1 MKKQNDLLLLIP
13 DEYNDKFSLS
23 YSRKN
28 LKNINRIYP
37 IQNEY
42 QTINAK
48 GISPKRRINLNN
60 NTFKKYNL
68 LPIISKNGIFF
79 DTNNLNKVNKKSLEG
94 FKPIEDNKIRNKIR
108 MKNYNKPLSVKYLS
122 LHEDNK
128 QFDNYIKSIL
138 KINKNNLNIQNN
150 RYDSNNDDFFKNNHN
165 IKDKLNIL
173 NKYLNKTYEKEKKE
187 FKKYYNENE
196 DFLNE
201 ILANEII
208 TKTTTEFIDE
218 ENYKNTNR
226 LFTHFSPIPREADVN
241 PPMNVDSKK
250 SYDTLDRN
258 RFYSND
264 RKYCPN
270 LKTEKIK
277 KKIKESNDKDLIV
290 HNVFFE
296 WVVDNVILKIENKD
310 IFKNYNSFNKNGTLM
325 KNNIKSILNEEIKN
339 LSKYLFR
346 DESNLNHSYD
356 SLINSLRPISDYSIK
371 IKNGTK
377 ENKKLKSADL
387 AKTNYHKINLGDNA
401 FDSSDDYNINNNNYD
416 DSNIEQN
423 ILNKLIDKIIYNNK
437 SDAKDLKYVDRN
449 KMKNLNVFIA
459 KRKSNNKKK
468 IFDDNNISII
478 SKSSNANINKSNYIG
493 NKQSFNSFSSQIR
506 EESKEPKSEK
516 KNSINLR
523 KNNLDSIVLPKII
536 NNSILRNKYI
546 KNFLVNYYSRNF
558 NNFNNIYTK
567 YVTNSLNADKSTR
580 NLTEQNI
587 QNSLKQE
594 DKLPIIPKINMER
607 KNAEKIINNDK
618 FYNKTIEYKNEQNQ
632 TNNDYFDISND
643 DINDNNDD
651 NDDNNNTLN
660 LNQKLNVNY
669 LHQHVIFEKEAQ
681 LFYKNRMC
689 GKNILLNKNKNSY
702 SNKIIGNK
710 KNGLSVVLIS
720 SPEKIIKEDDKVNDT
735 KYQNKNK
742 TFIKDKESMEENEF
756 NNKDSLIE
764 NYDKSLINSYN
775 ENIENKTL
783 NNIENINDNNTI
795 NDNKNNKLN
804 SNNSEYEIKINS
816 NGIYKN
822 NDEKEKE
829 AKDKGEYKKFNLKK
843 ENRKDNRIEKDIN
856 KEIERNEKKDN
867 KIDVRN
873 KKTEEKEKKKK

>member
-13 DEYNDKFSLS
+13 DEYNDKFSIS

-28 LKNINRIYP
+28 IKNINRIYP
-37 IQNEY
+37 IQTEY
-42 QTINAK
+42 ETINTK
-48 GISPKRRINLNN
+48 GITPKRKINMNN

-68 LPIISKNGIFF
+68 LPIISKHGIFF

-165 IKDKLNIL
+165 LKNKLNIL

-196 DFLNE
+196 EFLNE

-208 TKTTTEFIDE
+208 TKTSSEFIDE

-226 LFTHFSPIPREADVN
+226 LYAHFSPNPKETDMN
-241 PPMNVDSKK
+241 PPMNIDSKK
-250 SYDTLDRN
+250 SYDSLNRN

-277 KKIKESNDKDLIV
+277 KKVKENIDKDLIV

-296 WVVDNVILKIENKD
+296 WVMDNIILKIENKD

-325 KNNIKSILNEEIKN
+325 KNNIKSLLNEEIKN

-346 DESNLNHSYD
+346 DESNLNRSYD
-356 SLINSLRPISDYSIK
+356 SLINSLRPISDYVIK
-371 IKNGTK
+371 IKNSAK
-377 ENKKLKSADL
+377 KNKKIKSADL
-387 AKTNYHKINLGDNA
+387 AKTNYHKINLGDNF
-401 FDSSDDYNINNNNYD
+401 FDNNDDYNNNNND
-416 DSNIEQN
+416 DDFNIEQN
-423 ILNKLIDKIIYNNK
+423 ILNKLIDKITNNNK
-437 SDAKDLKYVDRN
+437 SDVNDLKYADRN
-449 KMKNLNVFIA
+449 KTKNLNVFIA
-459 KRKSNNKKK
+459 KRKSNNKNK
-468 IFDDNNISII
+468 IFDDNDISII
-478 SKSSNANINKSNYIG
+478 NKSSNININNSNYIG
-493 NKQSFNSFSSQIR
+493 NKQSFNSFSSQIK
-506 EESKEPKSEK
+506 EEPKEPKSEK

-523 KNNLDSIVLPKII
+523 RNNLNKLVLPKII

-546 KNFLVNYYSRNF
+546 KNFLINYYSRNF
-558 NNFNNIYTK
+558 NNFNDIYQK
-567 YVTNSLNADKSTR
+567 YVSNSLNADKSTR
-580 NLTEQNI
+580 NITEQNI

-594 DKLPIIPKINMER
+594 DKLPIIPKINLER
-607 KNAEKIINNDK
+607 KNSEKIINTDK
-618 FYNKTIEYKNEQNQ
+618 IYNKTIEYKNEQNQ
-632 TNNDYFDISND
+632 TNDDYFDISN
-643 DINDNNDD
+643 NDNND
-651 NDDNNNTLN
+651 NNNTIN

-669 LHQHVIFEKEAQ
+669 LHQHVIFEKEAK
-681 LFYKNRMC
+681 LFYKNKMS
-689 GKNILLNKNKNSY
+689 GKNILLNRNKNSY
-702 SNKIIGNK
+702 SNKIIGNN
-710 KNGLSVVLIS
+710 KNGYSVVLIS

-735 KYQNKNK
+735 SKQNKNK
-742 TFIKDKESMEENEF
+742 TFIKEKESLEENEF
-756 NNKDSLIE
+756 NIKDSLIK

-775 ENIENKTL
+775 G
-783 NNIENINDNNTI
+783 NIENIN
-795 NDNKNNKLN
+795 KLN
-804 SNNSEYEIKINS
+804 SNESEYEIKINS
-816 NGIYKN
+816 NGMYKN
-822 NDEKEKE
+822 INEKEKE
-829 AKDKGEYKKFNLKK
+829 KKDKDEYNKDNNKQIEKNEK
-843 ENRKDNRIEKDIN
+843 KDNRIEIK
-856 KEIERNEKKDN
+856 
-867 KIDVRN
+867 N
-873 KKTEEKEKKKK
+873 KKSEEKEK